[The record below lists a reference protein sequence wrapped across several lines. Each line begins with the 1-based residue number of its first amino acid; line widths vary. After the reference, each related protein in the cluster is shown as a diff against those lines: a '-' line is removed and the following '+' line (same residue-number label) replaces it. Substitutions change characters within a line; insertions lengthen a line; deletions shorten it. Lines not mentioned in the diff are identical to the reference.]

1 MILLAFHT
9 SSLHSIAE
17 LHIIFFYTKSSDWT
31 WNWLYTPYSEDY
43 VRAFYTHED
52 EKGRYRLDNL
62 TAAKGGG
69 DTSYDFYGT
78 KPYKG
83 RFWAYSR
90 ENMEKYKEEGRL
102 YFPKN
107 GGTPSYKR
115 YLHEMPGVP
124 LQNDWDDLRPV
135 PTKESLGY
143 PTQKPVALLE
153 RIVAASSNE
162 GDVVLDPFC
171 GCGTS
176 IAAAQKLNRQWIGI
190 DITHLS
196 VGLMKYRL
204 RHQFGILPFTGKLSF
219 MPSGV
224 SGEISTGKKGES
236 GLIERQAYRVIGQ
249 PEDLEGARELADK
262 DKYGFQWWILP
273 LIGAKAFGSEAG
285 KKEGKKGADGG
296 IDGMIVFTD
305 DTSGKAKKVIVSVK
319 GGGVNVS
326 QIRDLGHVVEREKAA
341 IGIFLTLEK
350 PTKPMIE
357 EAVGKGFYRSNGWNR
372 DYPRIQIL
380 TVEEILAGKQPD
392 LPPNIDTFKKAGR
405 VISESQDQASL
416 GFD

>member
-1 MILLAFHT
+1 MYDQEQIDSLLG
-9 SSLHSIAE
+9 
-17 LHIIFFYTKSSDWT
+17 D
-31 WNWLYTPYSEDY
+31 
-43 VRAFYTHED
+43 
-52 EKGRYRLDNL
+52 GRIVFNRN
-62 TAAKGGG
+62 
-69 DTSYDFYGT
+69 
-78 KPYKG
+78 
-83 RFWAYSR
+83 
-90 ENMEKYKEEGRL
+90 
-102 YFPKN
+102 
-107 GGTPSYKR
+107 
-115 YLHEMPGVP
+115 GVP
-124 LQNDWDDLRPV
+124 RLKNVLSSEISKSVNDVWVDIDPINSAAAER
-135 PTKESLGY
+135 LGY

-153 RIVAASSNE
+153 RIISASSNE

-171 GCGTS
+171 GCGTT
-176 IAAAQKLNRQWIGI
+176 IAAAQKLGREWIGI

-196 VGLMKYRL
+196 VGLQKLRL
-204 RHQFGILPFTGKLSF
+204 KDSFGLLPLNEKRAASQKSPKGTEIIAQGKAEGRHPGNDAQPSSDPEGVEHTDTDVAPLQGANVNANEDPGFHPGLLSSS
-219 MPSGV
+219 PSATVGY
-224 SGEISTGKKGES
+224 
-236 GLIERQAYRVIGQ
+236 YRVIGQ

-305 DTSGKAKKVIVSVK
+305 DNSGKAKRVIVSVK

-357 EAVGKGFYRSNGWNR
+357 EAVGKGFYHSDGWGK
-372 DYPRIQIL
+372 DYPRLQIL

-392 LPPNIDTFKKAGR
+392 LPPNIQTFKQAGR
-405 VISESQDQASL
+405 SRTKDNSQGSL
-416 GFD
+416 DF